1 MAVVVSAMGD
11 STDKLVNL
19 INQVSDS
26 NQNLAEYDSIVS
38 SGEQVSSGLLA
49 LQLNKL
55 KIPAR
60 SWLGWQLP
68 ILTTGKHSMAKI
80 HKVFVDKII
89 DGFKKREIAI
99 IAGFQGILKN
109 LRISTIGRGGSDTS
123 AVYIASALNADRCDI
138 YTDVEGV
145 FTADPDISAKVKKL
159 DKVAYEEMIEMSSQG
174 ASVLQTTSVVAAM
187 NENVNLN
194 VLSAFD
200 SMPGTQLVH
209 EDDLPERKT
218 VTGVAYS
225 INEAKITLIKVEDR
239 PGVASKIFRCLAEA
253 GINVDMIVQNI
264 SEQDKK
270 TDITFT
276 INKEE
281 LPNSLTAL
289 KELKKELNYEKIV
302 NDPEVGKISVIGF
315 GMIDHVGVAQ
325 LMFETLS
332 KKDINIQVISTS
344 EIKIS
349 VLVAR
354 EQTIPGVRALHDAF
368 GLDNI

>member
-1 MAVVVSAMGD
+1 M
-11 STDKLVNL
+11 
-19 INQVSDS
+19 
-26 NQNLAEYDSIVS
+26 
-38 SGEQVSSGLLA
+38 
-49 LQLNKL
+49 
-55 KIPAR
+55 
-60 SWLGWQLP
+60 LP
-68 ILTTGKHSMAKI
+68 WT
-80 HKVFVDKII
+80 
-89 DGFKKREIAI
+89 
-99 IAGFQGILKN
+99 Q
-109 LRISTIGRGGSDTS
+109 
-123 AVYIASALNADRCDI
+123 C
-138 YTDVEGV
+138 
-145 FTADPDISAKVKKL
+145 
-159 DKVAYEEMIEMSSQG
+159 
-174 ASVLQTTSVVAAM
+174 
-187 NENVNLN
+187 